1 MLVRDNKYI
10 QQEDRDFFILLRI
23 GLWQRVEEELSP
35 SPDWAYIYRLSCE
48 QTVQGIV
55 ADGIGLYKT
64 KYRCNIP
71 TDINEQFLSAVAQ
84 IVRRNHQINKKQA
97 EINSLFDR
105 QSIRYYVVKGQE
117 AAKNYPKPMLR
128 CSGDIDYAIRIA
140 DFMSAQS
147 MLMPLASFVHPY
159 EEDKQDQSFEI
170 YGVTVELHGN
180 LHPSLGSRI
189 DRAIDTLY
197 DELFQGTT
205 SYETFTTV
213 YTFLHCLQHYHW
225 TGLGIRQISDFAML
239 LAYSHER
246 IDFARVNAAIIQEMR
261 LPYEWKVFIRFC
273 TDYLGMVPWYATKE
287 QLEPIR
293 QNKTLQSLSLWL
305 ACKSTGNFGHNHKTV
320 HHTNFLIRN
329 FIGVIG
335 IFREYF
341 RTRKVSP
348 NLCQTLIGLRF
359 NEYKKQLKRL

>member
-1 MLVRDNKYI
+1 MLVRDNRYI
-10 QQEDRDFFILLRI
+10 PEEDRDFFILLRI

-64 KYRCNIP
+64 KFKCNIP
-71 TDINEQFLSAVAQ
+71 SDINEQFLSAGAQ
-84 IVRRNHQINKKQA
+84 IVRRNHQINKKQS
-97 EINSLFDR
+97 ELNSIFDE

-128 CSGDIDYAIRIA
+128 CSGDIDY
-140 DFMSAQS
+140 
-147 MLMPLASFVHPY
+147 LMPLNSLRLAQNLLTPLATSIEPY
-159 EEDKQDQSFEI
+159 EEYLQHQGFMLGDIEA
-170 YGVTVELHGN
+170 ELHGA
-180 LHPSLGSRI
+180 LHPRLGKSI
-189 DRAIDTLY
+189 DKVLDRLQE
-197 DELFQGTT
+197 ELFNGTV
-205 SYETFTTV
+205 SYDTFNAV
-213 YTFLHCLQHYHW
+213 YVFLHCLQHYHW

-261 LPYEWKVFIRFC
+261 LHYEWKVFIRFC

-293 QNKTLQSLSLWL
+293 QDTSLQSLSLWL

-348 NLCQTLIGLRF
+348 SLCRTLIGLRF